1 MIQCSF
7 CKKDFELKKAK
18 PEDNAVS
25 CPYCGETVMF
35 QGKETFKVEPEEK
48 DINEVPNLALVD
60 FSEYEPVFE
69 NTHSH
74 LPAFDL
80 INKELGLEGKEY
92 YVVVKA
98 WNYRIESLKQPTIKC
113 SIGKEWCDNRIHV
126 LCIGGA
132 GTGKG
137 ILKNALRLHSDS
149 VECSGARTNLEQLI
163 GKFDKKGNE
172 LPGYFKKKNLDVD
185 EAHTLVT
192 EEDKNLGGI
201 MREFRIAMDVY
212 GNNMVDKKNV
222 DAKRFLSFYPETR
235 FGFYIHDTILPPVFF
250 DLGTSRRLFA
260 FELKPTQVG
269 EDSAIKGLL
278 TENYTHTLKEYVNL
292 EGNGGILKGFTQE
305 AVKELIFWIKV
316 WNKFCLLNPNQ
327 RVRILGRRMFFSGKL
342 YFMRMSM
349 ILGIVRN
356 EQEISA
362 ATVKQACFDC
372 IHFLLNTIQV
382 YSNKSVLTLS
392 RDIWKT
398 SDQKE
403 AMFLEWLNYQGALS
417 RETSGVSIADCQ
429 DMIGDIFGVN
439 NRQAISV
446 YSRLRKAGY
455 VIDYKGQHDSKAWLG
470 FNPNLEEFVDFGDR
484 VDVNLKDVLLRAK
497 WELEQPEVLEVQAT
511 YKVLHYIDAQ
521 PTPPTTT
528 SSLEIITSKV
538 GCNSNN
544 SDSVSLQNNS
554 NGSVGSSIHFLE
566 KKDYELLDGDLGVG
580 RCTGCGKSGEI
591 VAINRLKRLAL
602 CEFCFEGL

>member
-1 MIQCSF
+1 MNCPNCSKDTSTKWFKDGVGQCEY
-7 CKKDFELKKAK
+7 CHQVILYDEKEPVLKD
-18 PEDNAVS
+18 N
-25 CPYCGETVMF
+25 
-35 QGKETFKVEPEEK
+35 
-48 DINEVPNLALVD
+48 NEVPNLALVD
-60 FSEYEPVFE
+60 FSEFEPIFE

-80 INKELGLEGKEY
+80 INAELGLEGKEY
-92 YVVVKA
+92 YVVAKA
-98 WNYRIESLKQPTIKC
+98 WNYRIESLKQPTMQC
-113 SIGKEWCDNRIHV
+113 SIGKEWCDNRIHT

-172 LPGYFKKKNLDVD
+172 LAGYFKKKNLDVD

-222 DAKRFLSFYPETR
+222 DAKRFLSYYPETR
-235 FGFYIHDTILPPVFF
+235 FGFYIHDTILPPIFF

-260 FELKPTQVG
+260 FELKPMKVG

-278 TENYTHTLKEYVNL
+278 TENYTNKLKEYINL
-292 EGNGGILKGFTQE
+292 EGNGGLCKGFSKE
-305 AVKELIFWIKV
+305 AVSELIFWIKV

-327 RVRILGRRMFFSGKL
+327 RVRILGRRMFFSGKI
-342 YFMRMSM
+342 YFMRMSL
-349 ILGIVRN
+349 ILGIMLN
-356 EQEISA
+356 EQEVSA
-362 ATVKQACFDC
+362 RTVKQACFDC
-372 IHFLLNTIQV
+372 IHFLLSTIQV

-417 RETSGVSIADCQ
+417 KETSEVSIADCQ
-429 DMIGDIFGVN
+429 EMIGDIFGIN
-439 NRQAISV
+439 TRQAISV
-446 YSRLRKAGY
+446 YSRLRKLGY
-455 VIDYKGQHDSKAWLG
+455 VIDYKGQHNSLAWLG
-470 FNPNLEEFVDFGDR
+470 FDPNLEEFVDFGDR
-484 VDVNLKDVLLRAK
+484 VDVNLVDVLLRAK
-497 WELEQPEVLEVQAT
+497 WELEQPEVLEVQSALGI
-511 YKVLHYIDAQ
+511 LHTTLRQ

-528 SSLEIITSKV
+528 SLYSNIDIITPPV
-538 GCNSNN
+538 HCNSNSSDVISLKEN
-544 SDSVSLQNNS
+544 SIS
-554 NGSVGSSIHFLE
+554 GMPTSITEESMGRVCQVCGMGEAVEEFEFNEVARWLCVDCLIRA
-566 KKDYELLDGDLGVG
+566 KTLAVQRKSEL
-580 RCTGCGKSGEI
+580 GK
-591 VAINRLKRLAL
+591 N
-602 CEFCFEGL
+602 